1 MFVTK
6 GETIKYES
14 FPLEKGKKIIIYLSK
29 KNGLFFEDSKCFG
42 SHYLEQ
48 VFDDN
53 GNIIEENIK
62 INPHHTNLNVP
73 NQDINF
79 D

>member
-6 GETIKYES
+6 GETIRYET

-29 KNGLFFEDSKCFG
+29 KNGLFIEDSKSFG

-48 VFDDN
+48 VFDDS

-62 INPHHTNLNVP
+62 INPHYTNLNVP

>member
-6 GETIKYES
+6 GETIKYET

-29 KNGLFFEDSKCFG
+29 KNGIFFEDSKCFG

-48 VFDDN
+48 IFDKEDN
-53 GNIIEENIK
+53 LIGENIK
-62 INPHHTNLNVP
+62 INPHYTKLNNP